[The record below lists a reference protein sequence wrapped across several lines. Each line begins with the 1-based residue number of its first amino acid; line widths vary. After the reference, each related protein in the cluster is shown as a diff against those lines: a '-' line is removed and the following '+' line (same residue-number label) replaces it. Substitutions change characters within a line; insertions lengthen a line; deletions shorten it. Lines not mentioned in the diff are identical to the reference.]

1 MTETAKAQVPVD
13 IDPRR
18 YREVLGHYPTGV
30 ALVTAMDDSGT
41 PVGMIVGSFTS
52 VSLDPP
58 IVAYLPS
65 TTSYAY
71 ARISTAKHF
80 VINVLSAAQEDVC
93 RRFASRIDDKWAGV
107 TWKPSPNGA
116 PILDEAVAWIECAVD
131 SVIEVGDHYI
141 VLGQILELAA
151 INPQPPLLFF
161 QGGYGR
167 FTIGSLVAGS
177 APDLASAIRMADS
190 LREDIQ
196 QLAEDSRAGCDLFA
210 PVGGDLVYVGSASFP
225 GLERSSPAL
234 GTRIPLL
241 APLGEQYVCW
251 ASEDDQLKWMTRS
264 GVTDPK
270 AQAELRHRLEIA
282 RERGWSM
289 SRMVRS
295 DEFEFYQ
302 ALRQYTEEDLLPAR
316 ERVLREQ
323 IVAWSQLYAPI
334 DIADDEPYSVHS
346 LVVPIT
352 CGDGDVVMSLR
363 LVGLPDPTPGW
374 ELNRHI
380 GNLKNAAH
388 AMSIK
393 LQSHMESCGTSSAP
407 RQEST
412 GTLQGPSS

>member
-1 MTETAKAQVPVD
+1 MTKTAKAQVPVE

-30 ALVTAMDDSGT
+30 ALVTAMDDAGA

-71 ARISTAKHF
+71 SRISTATHF
-80 VINVLSAAQEDVC
+80 VINVLSAAQEGVC

-107 TWKPSPNGA
+107 GWQLSPNGA
-116 PILDEAVAWIECAVD
+116 PILDEAVAWIECEVD
-131 SVIEVGDHYI
+131 SVIEKGDHYI
-141 VLGQILELAA
+141 VFGRIVELTAA
-151 INPQPPLLFF
+151 NPQPPLLFF

-196 QLAEDSRAGCDLFA
+196 QLAHACQAGCDLFA
-210 PVGGDLVYVGSASFP
+210 PVGGDLVYVGSAAFP

-251 ASEDDQLKWMTRS
+251 ASEGDQLRWMTRS
-264 GVTDPK
+264 GVTDPD
-270 AQAELRHRLEIA
+270 AQAELHRRLEIA

-295 DEFEFYQ
+295 DEFEFYH

-334 DIADDEPYSVHS
+334 DVADDESYSVHS
-346 LVVPIT
+346 IVVPIKL
-352 CGDGDVVMSLR
+352 GNGDVVMSLR
-363 LVGLPDPTPGW
+363 LVGLPDPTQGRD
-374 ELNRHI
+374 LNRHI
-380 GNLKNAAH
+380 DNLKNAAQE
-388 AMSIK
+388 MSTK
-393 LQSHMESCGTSSAP
+393 LQSHMNACSTPSDPVESPSEELKGLSS
-407 RQEST
+407 
-412 GTLQGPSS
+412 

>member
-1 MTETAKAQVPVD
+1 MADTANNHVAVE

-30 ALVTAMDDSGT
+30 ALVTAMDDTNT
-41 PVGMIVGSFTS
+41 PVGMVVGSFTS

-65 TTSYAY
+65 TNSYAY
-71 ARISTAKHF
+71 SRISTAKHF
-80 VINVLSAAQEDVC
+80 VINVLSAAQETMC

-107 TWKPSPNGA
+107 SWQPSPNGA
-116 PILDEAVAWIECAVD
+116 PVLDDAVAWIECAVD
-131 SVIEVGDHYI
+131 NVIEVGDHYI
-141 VLGQILELAA
+141 VLGQIMELAVV
-151 INPQPPLLFF
+151 NPQPPLLFF

-196 QLAEDSRAGCDLFA
+196 QLAEDSQAGCDLFA

-225 GLERSSPAL
+225 GLQRSSPAL

-251 ASEDDQLKWMTRS
+251 ASEDEQLNWMTRS
-264 GVTDPK
+264 GVTDPD
-270 AQAELRHRLEIA
+270 AQAELRSRLEIA
-282 RERGWSM
+282 RERGWSL

-295 DEFEFYQ
+295 DELDFYQ

-334 DIADDEPYSVHS
+334 DIEDDEAYSVHS
-346 LVVPIT
+346 LVVPIK
-352 CGDGDVVMSLR
+352 CGDDEVVMSLR
-363 LVGLPDPTPGW
+363 LVGIPDPTHGR
-374 ELNRHI
+374 ELKRHI
-380 GNLKNAAH
+380 ENLKDAAL
-388 AMSIK
+388 AMSVK
-393 LQSHMESCGTSSAP
+393 LESHLKSCSSAP
-407 RQEST
+407 
-412 GTLQGPSS
+412 